1 MQTTLLVEDA
11 AFFEKAIVKKL
22 HEVGRHQIMVART
35 FAEAESCLNLPIG
48 EPDLALVDL
57 TLPDA
62 LNGEI
67 VDLCSKWNIPTI
79 VFTGRFD
86 PKTRKK
92 VLGKGVIDYVLKDSP
107 GSLNYVAELIRKLAQ
122 NPKIGILVVDD
133 APIEREAIAQI
144 VSKHLYKVYQ
154 ASSTDEALKILEDE
168 DDIKLVLS
176 DYFMPEKDG
185 FAFLKTIRR
194 SRNAEQVGVIG
205 MSSYASSE
213 NRVRFLKYGAADF
226 VDKNCSPE
234 ELLLRISQNL
244 DYIYRIEELNDLA
257 MRDALTRLHNRRYL
271 LERGPIEIKSWP
283 EETAANSWVA
293 LLDLDSFK
301 EINDKLGHDFGDV
314 VLTSFARHLS
324 MLGQGNDIVARLGG
338 DEFCVVFHD
347 RTEDAV
353 VECLEGLLT
362 KLQTSPVEHN
372 GDEHNMRTSI
382 GLAPLQPDDLTGSMK
397 NADKRLYAAKRT
409 GRGHLVHSD

>member
-11 AFFEKAIVKKL
+11 SFFEKAIVKKL
-22 HEVGRHQIMVART
+22 HEVGRHQIMVARSY
-35 FAEAESCLNLPIG
+35 AEAESCLNLPIG

-67 VDLCSKWNIPTI
+67 VDLCRTWNIPTI

-107 GSLNYVAELIRKLAQ
+107 GSLNYVAELIRKLAH

-133 APIEREAIAQI
+133 APIEREAISQI

-154 ASSTDEALKILEDE
+154 AQSTDEALKVLEE
-168 DDIKLVLS
+168 KKDIKLVLS

-185 FAFLKTIRR
+185 FTFLKTIRR
-194 SRNAEQVGVIG
+194 IYSPEQVGVIG

-244 DYIYRIEELNDLA
+244 DYIYRIDELNNLA
-257 MRDALTRLHNRRYL
+257 MRDALTGLYNRRFL
-271 LERGPIEIKSWP
+271 LEKGPTAIKSWP
-283 EETAANSWVA
+283 EETNAKNWVA

-324 MLGQGNDIVARLGG
+324 ALGNENDIVARLGG

-353 VECLEGLLT
+353 VDCLENLLT
-362 KLQTSPVEHN
+362 KLETSPVEHN
-372 GDEHNMRTSI
+372 DDEHNIRTSI
-382 GLAPLQPDDLTGSMK
+382 GLASLQHGKLTKAMK
-397 NADKRLYAAKRT
+397 EADKRLYAAKRT
-409 GRGHLVHSD
+409 GRSQLVYSD

>member
-35 FAEAESCLNLPIG
+35 YAEAESCLNLPIG

-67 VDLCSKWNIPTI
+67 VDLCAEWNIPTI
-79 VFTGRFD
+79 VFTSRFD
-86 PKTRKK
+86 PKTRRK

-107 GSLNYVAELIRKLAQ
+107 GSLNYVADLIRKLAQ

-133 APIEREAIAQI
+133 APVERETIAQI

-154 ASSTDEALKILEDE
+154 AESADEALKVLEANK
-168 DDIKLVLS
+168 DIKLVLT
-176 DYFMPEKDG
+176 DYFMPDKDG
-185 FAFLKTIRR
+185 FEFLKTMRR
-194 SRNAEQVGVIG
+194 SRNPEQIGVIG
-205 MSSYASSE
+205 MSSFASSE

-244 DYIYRIEELNDLA
+244 DYIYRIEELNNLA
-257 MRDALTRLHNRRYL
+257 MRDSLTGLYNRRFL
-271 LERGPIEIKSWP
+271 LEQGARAVKTWSS
-283 EETAANSWVA
+283 EEEAGNWVA

-314 VLTSFARHLS
+314 VLTDFARHLS
-324 MLGQGNDIVARLGG
+324 ILGQNNDIVARLGG
-338 DEFCVVFHD
+338 DEFCMVFKN
-347 RTEDAV
+347 RSEDEV
-353 VECLEGLLT
+353 VECLENLLT
-362 KLQTSPVEHN
+362 TLSDKPVKHN
-372 GDEHNMRTSI
+372 GDTHTVRTSI
-382 GLAPLQPDDLTGSMK
+382 GLAPLADLELTEAMK
-397 NADKRLYAAKRT
+397 EADKRLYAAKRT
-409 GRGHLVHSD
+409 GRSQLVYKD